1 MMKYLLQKNLPA
13 FVWIDG
19 VRHMLS
25 LAPVILGVR
34 CIFLSVILYSS
45 LLRGTQLLDD

>member
-1 MMKYLLQKNLPA
+1 MMKYIYYKNLPA

-25 LAPVILGVR
+25 LAPVILGVG
-34 CIFLSVILYSS
+34 CIFFICDSVLIS
-45 LLRGTQLLDD
+45 LQRYTVAR